1 MLQYNIRLIAAI
13 CIAFLVGCATQQKTD
28 TSQTSSDAKPAPA
41 ATASTP
47 GGRIVK
53 SKDGTIE
60 GEIVGTPA
68 PKSKF
73 AKLQIGMTP
82 EEVEKLIDRPDE
94 TDTHITG
101 KSFIPF
107 YFSGDTKRLQYF
119 YKHEGQ
125 LTFAN
130 TNNFIAPNAL
140 IKIVVDTNAAGI
152 SK

>member
-1 MLQYNIRLIAAI
+1 MLHFNKQLIPVTFFALI
-13 CIAFLVGCATQQKTD
+13 VGCATQQKTD
-28 TSQTSSDAKPAPA
+28 TTQTSSTAKPAPA

-47 GGRIVK
+47 GGRVVK
-53 SKDGTIE
+53 SRDGTIE
-60 GEIVGTPA
+60 GEIVGKPA

-82 EEVEKLIDRPDE
+82 EEVEKLIGRPDA

-107 YFSGDTKRLQYF
+107 HFGGDTQRLEYF
-119 YKHEGQ
+119 YKREGQ
-125 LTFAN
+125 LSFAN

-140 IKIVVDTNAAGI
+140 IKIVVDTKATGI